1 VFFAKRKT
9 KDSFKIKYII
19 YLLTHLS
26 ISELLL
32 PLPHQTNSK
41 MNIAIVCY
49 PTFGGSGVVATEL
62 GLSLARKGHQVH
74 FITYSYPVRLDFLEM
89 NIHFHEVHVEEYPLF
104 HYQPYELALSSK
116 MAYVVKNYHIDVLH
130 VHYAIPHAYAGYMA
144 KQMLKRENIE
154 VPMITTLHG
163 TDITL
168 VGNHPTYKEAVTFS
182 INESDAVTSVS
193 QSLKEDTLRL
203 FNVKKDIQVIPNFID
218 LKKPLPLSPCKRAV
232 MAQPDELIVTHIS
245 NFRKVKRI
253 DDVVKVFYGIQ
264 QKLSAK
270 LIMVGDGPEREA
282 ADQLCKDLGI
292 KKKVLFLGN
301 TSDIDRILCFSDL
314 FLLPSQ
320 SESFGLSALEA
331 MAAGVPVV
339 SSNAGGLPEVN
350 EEGVS
355 GYLCPIGDV
364 TAMAERA
371 IEILEDKKRLAQ
383 FKKNARQVAHRFDE
397 DKIVP
402 MYEALYEKV
411 KTKNNAL
418 KLEH

>member
-1 VFFAKRKT
+1 
-9 KDSFKIKYII
+9 
-19 YLLTHLS
+19 
-26 ISELLL
+26 
-32 PLPHQTNSK
+32 

-62 GLSLARKGHQVH
+62 GLALARKGHQVH

-116 MAYVVKNYHIDVLH
+116 MAYVIKTYHIDILH

-144 KQMLKRENIE
+144 KQMLKREGIE
-154 VPMITTLHG
+154 VPMVTTLHG

-182 INESDAVTSVS
+182 INESDIVTSVS
-193 QSLKEDTLRL
+193 ESLKQDTLRL
-203 FNVKKDIQVIPNFID
+203 FRIDKDIKVIPNFTNI
-218 LKKPLPLSPCKRAV
+218 KKSKETSPCKRTV
-232 MAQPDELIVTHIS
+232 MAKPEELIVTHIS

-253 DDVVKVFYGIQ
+253 DDVVRIFYGIQ
-264 QKLSAK
+264 QKLPAK
-270 LIMVGDGPEREA
+270 LIMVGDGPEREI

-292 KKKVLFLGN
+292 KSKVLFLGN
-301 TSDIDRILCFSDL
+301 TSDIERILCFTDL
-314 FLLPSQ
+314 FLLPSA

-339 SSNAGGLPEVN
+339 SSNTGGLPEVN

-364 TAMAERA
+364 KAMAEKA
-371 IEILEDKKRLAQ
+371 IYILEDRNRLAQ
-383 FKKNARQVAHRFDE
+383 FKQNARKVAERFDE

-402 MYEALYEKV
+402 MYEALYYSAIGNE
-411 KTKNNAL
+411 
-418 KLEH
+418 

>member
-1 VFFAKRKT
+1 
-9 KDSFKIKYII
+9 
-19 YLLTHLS
+19 
-26 ISELLL
+26 
-32 PLPHQTNSK
+32 

-62 GLSLARKGHQVH
+62 GLALARKGHQVH

-116 MAYVVKNYHIDVLH
+116 MAYVIKTYHIDILH

-144 KQMLKRENIE
+144 KQMLKREGIE
-154 VPMITTLHG
+154 VPMVTTLHG

-182 INESDAVTSVS
+182 INESDIVTSVS
-193 QSLKEDTLRL
+193 ESLKQDTLRL
-203 FNVKKDIQVIPNFID
+203 FRIDKDIKVIPNFTNI
-218 LKKPLPLSPCKRAV
+218 KKSKETSPCKRTV
-232 MAQPDELIVTHIS
+232 MAKPEELIVTHIS
-245 NFRKVKRI
+245 NFRKIKRI
-253 DDVVKVFYGIQ
+253 DDVVRIFYGIQ
-264 QKLSAK
+264 QKLPAK
-270 LIMVGDGPEREA
+270 LIMVGDGPEREI

-292 KKKVLFLGN
+292 KSKVLFLGN
-301 TSDIDRILCFSDL
+301 TSDIDRILCFTDL
-314 FLLPSQ
+314 FLLPSA

-339 SSNAGGLPEVN
+339 SSNTGGLPEVN

-364 TAMAERA
+364 KAMAEKA
-371 IEILEDKKRLAQ
+371 IYILEDKTRLAQ
-383 FKKNARQVAHRFDE
+383 FKQNARKVAERFDE
-397 DKIVP
+397 DRIVP
-402 MYEALYEKV
+402 MYEALYYSAIDNK
-411 KTKNNAL
+411 
-418 KLEH
+418 

>member
-1 VFFAKRKT
+1 
-9 KDSFKIKYII
+9 
-19 YLLTHLS
+19 
-26 ISELLL
+26 
-32 PLPHQTNSK
+32 
-41 MNIAIVCY
+41 MNIALVCY

-62 GLSLARKGHQVH
+62 GLALARKGHQVH

-116 MAYVVKNYHIDVLH
+116 MAYVIKTYHIDILH

-144 KQMLKRENIE
+144 KQMLKREGIE
-154 VPMITTLHG
+154 VPMVTTLHG

-182 INESDAVTSVS
+182 INESDIVTSVS
-193 QSLKEDTLRL
+193 ESLKQDTLRL
-203 FNVKKDIQVIPNFID
+203 FRIDKDIKVIPNFTNI
-218 LKKPLPLSPCKRAV
+218 KKSKETSPCKRTV
-232 MAQPDELIVTHIS
+232 MAKPEELIVTHIS

-253 DDVVKVFYGIQ
+253 DDVVRIFYGIQ
-264 QKLSAK
+264 QKLPAK
-270 LIMVGDGPEREA
+270 LIMVGDGPEREI

-292 KKKVLFLGN
+292 KSKVLFLGN
-301 TSDIDRILCFSDL
+301 TSDIDRILCFTDL
-314 FLLPSQ
+314 FLLPSA

-339 SSNAGGLPEVN
+339 SSNTGGLPEVN

-364 TAMAERA
+364 KAMAEKA
-371 IEILEDKKRLAQ
+371 IYILEDKTRLAQ
-383 FKKNARQVAHRFDE
+383 FKQNARKVAERFDE
-397 DKIVP
+397 DRIVP
-402 MYEALYEKV
+402 MYEALYYSAIDNK
-411 KTKNNAL
+411 
-418 KLEH
+418 

>member
-1 VFFAKRKT
+1 
-9 KDSFKIKYII
+9 
-19 YLLTHLS
+19 
-26 ISELLL
+26 
-32 PLPHQTNSK
+32 

-62 GLSLARKGHQVH
+62 GLALARKGHQVH

-116 MAYVVKNYHIDVLH
+116 MAYVVKTYNIDILH

-144 KQMLKRENIE
+144 KQMLKREGIE

-182 INESDAVTSVS
+182 INESDVVTSVS
-193 QSLKEDTLRL
+193 ESLKRDTLRL
-203 FNVKKDIQVIPNFID
+203 FNVDKDIKVIPNFIG
-218 LKKPLPLSPCKRAV
+218 LQKTERVSPCKRSV
-232 MAQPDELIVTHIS
+232 MASADELIVTHIS
-245 NFRKVKRI
+245 NFRKVKRV
-253 DDVVKVFYGIQ
+253 DDVVRVFYGIQ
-264 QKLSAK
+264 QHLPAK
-270 LIMVGDGPEREA
+270 LIMVGDGPEREI

-301 TSDIDRILCFSDL
+301 TSDIDRILCFTDL
-314 FLLPSQ
+314 FLLPSE

-339 SSNAGGLPEVN
+339 SSNAGGLSEVN

-364 TAMAERA
+364 QTMAEKA
-371 IEILEDKKRLAQ
+371 IYILSDKDRLAQ
-383 FKKNARQVAHRFDE
+383 FKQNARKVAARFDE
-397 DKIVP
+397 EKIIP
-402 MYEALYEKV
+402 MYEALYYNAIKEK
-411 KTKNNAL
+411 
-418 KLEH
+418 

>member
-1 VFFAKRKT
+1 
-9 KDSFKIKYII
+9 
-19 YLLTHLS
+19 
-26 ISELLL
+26 
-32 PLPHQTNSK
+32 

-62 GLSLARKGHQVH
+62 GLALARKGHQVH

-116 MAYVVKNYHIDVLH
+116 MAYVIKTYHIDILH

-144 KQMLKRENIE
+144 KQMLKREGIE
-154 VPMITTLHG
+154 VPMVTTLHG

-182 INESDAVTSVS
+182 INESDIVTSVS
-193 QSLKEDTLRL
+193 ESLKQDTLRL
-203 FNVKKDIQVIPNFID
+203 FRIDKDIKVIPNFTNI
-218 LKKPLPLSPCKRAV
+218 KKSKETSPCKRTV
-232 MAQPDELIVTHIS
+232 MAKPEELIVTHIS

-253 DDVVKVFYGIQ
+253 DDVVRIFYGIQ
-264 QKLSAK
+264 QKLPAK
-270 LIMVGDGPEREA
+270 LIMVGDGPEREI

-292 KKKVLFLGN
+292 KSKVLFLGN
-301 TSDIDRILCFSDL
+301 TSDIDRILCFTDL
-314 FLLPSQ
+314 FLLPSA

-339 SSNAGGLPEVN
+339 SSNIGGLPEVN

-355 GYLCPIGDV
+355 GYLCPTGDV
-364 TAMAERA
+364 KAMAEKA
-371 IEILEDKKRLAQ
+371 IYILEDKARLAQ
-383 FKKNARQVAHRFDE
+383 FKQNARKVAERFDE
-397 DKIVP
+397 EKIVP
-402 MYEALYEKV
+402 MYEALYYSAIGNE
-411 KTKNNAL
+411 
-418 KLEH
+418 

>member
-1 VFFAKRKT
+1 
-9 KDSFKIKYII
+9 
-19 YLLTHLS
+19 
-26 ISELLL
+26 
-32 PLPHQTNSK
+32 

-62 GLSLARKGHQVH
+62 GLALARKGHQVH

-116 MAYVVKNYHIDVLH
+116 MAYVVKTYNIDILH

-144 KQMLKRENIE
+144 KQMLKREGIE

-182 INESDAVTSVS
+182 INESDVVTSVS
-193 QSLKEDTLRL
+193 ESLKRDTLRL
-203 FNVKKDIQVIPNFID
+203 FNVDKDIKVIPNFIG
-218 LKKPLPLSPCKRAV
+218 LQKTERVSPCKRSV
-232 MAQPDELIVTHIS
+232 MASADELIVTHIS
-245 NFRKVKRI
+245 NFRKVKRV
-253 DDVVKVFYGIQ
+253 DDVVRVFYGIQ
-264 QKLSAK
+264 QQLPAK
-270 LIMVGDGPEREA
+270 LIMVGDGPEREI

-301 TSDIDRILCFSDL
+301 TSDIDRILCFTDL
-314 FLLPSQ
+314 FLLPSE

-331 MAAGVPVV
+331 MAARVPVV
-339 SSNAGGLPEVN
+339 SSNAGGLSEVN

-364 TAMAERA
+364 QTMAEKA
-371 IEILEDKKRLAQ
+371 IYILSDKDRLAQ
-383 FKKNARQVAHRFDE
+383 FKQNARKVAARFDE
-397 DKIVP
+397 EKIIP
-402 MYEALYEKV
+402 MYEALYYNAIKEK
-411 KTKNNAL
+411 
-418 KLEH
+418 

>member
-1 VFFAKRKT
+1 
-9 KDSFKIKYII
+9 
-19 YLLTHLS
+19 
-26 ISELLL
+26 
-32 PLPHQTNSK
+32 

-62 GLSLARKGHQVH
+62 GLALARKGHQVH

-116 MAYVVKNYHIDVLH
+116 MAYVVKTYNIDILH

-144 KQMLKRENIE
+144 KQMLKREGIE

-182 INESDAVTSVS
+182 INESDVVTSVS
-193 QSLKEDTLRL
+193 ESLKRDTLRL
-203 FNVKKDIQVIPNFID
+203 FNVDKDIKVIPNFIG
-218 LKKPLPLSPCKRAV
+218 LQKTERVSPCKRSV
-232 MAQPDELIVTHIS
+232 MASVDELIVTHIS
-245 NFRKVKRI
+245 NFRKVKRV

-264 QKLSAK
+264 QQLPAK
-270 LIMVGDGPEREA
+270 LIMVGDGPEREI

-301 TSDIDRILCFSDL
+301 TSDIDRILCFTDL
-314 FLLPSQ
+314 FLLPSE

-339 SSNAGGLPEVN
+339 SSNAGGLSEVN

-364 TAMAERA
+364 QTMAEKA
-371 IEILEDKKRLAQ
+371 IYILSDKDRLAQ
-383 FKKNARQVAHRFDE
+383 FKQNARKVAARFDE
-397 DKIVP
+397 EKIIP
-402 MYEALYEKV
+402 MYEALYYNAIKEK
-411 KTKNNAL
+411 
-418 KLEH
+418 

>member
-1 VFFAKRKT
+1 
-9 KDSFKIKYII
+9 
-19 YLLTHLS
+19 
-26 ISELLL
+26 
-32 PLPHQTNSK
+32 

-62 GLSLARKGHQVH
+62 GLALARKGHQVH

-116 MAYVVKNYHIDVLH
+116 MAYVIKTYHIDILH

-144 KQMLKRENIE
+144 KQMLKREGIE
-154 VPMITTLHG
+154 VPMVTTLHG

-182 INESDAVTSVS
+182 INESDIVTSVS
-193 QSLKEDTLRL
+193 ESLKQDTLRL
-203 FNVKKDIQVIPNFID
+203 FRIDKDIKVIPNFTNI
-218 LKKPLPLSPCKRAV
+218 KKSKETSPCKRTV
-232 MAQPDELIVTHIS
+232 MAKPEELIVTHIS

-253 DDVVKVFYGIQ
+253 DDVVRIFYGIQ
-264 QKLSAK
+264 QKLPAK
-270 LIMVGDGPEREA
+270 LIMVGDGPEREI

-292 KKKVLFLGN
+292 KSKVLFLGN
-301 TSDIDRILCFSDL
+301 TSDIDRILCFTDL
-314 FLLPSQ
+314 FLLPSA

-339 SSNAGGLPEVN
+339 SSNTGGLPEVN

-364 TAMAERA
+364 KAMAEKA
-371 IEILEDKKRLAQ
+371 IYILEDRNRLAQ
-383 FKKNARQVAHRFDE
+383 FKQNARKVAERFDE
-397 DKIVP
+397 EKIVP
-402 MYEALYEKV
+402 MYEALYYSAIGNE
-411 KTKNNAL
+411 
-418 KLEH
+418 